1 MLCRAAGCVITDAN
15 QTLMARIGQVFH
27 QACRGRPSGLHR
39 EPRPRPAA
47 FGNAPPIRVN
57 SPVFMELSNDLAAP
71 APTLS
76 ITEILRGRNLFIL
89 GSTGFV
95 GKVLLSML
103 LDRFPEIGRAYVMVR
118 RGSGTDS
125 EARFWQSVVTS
136 PAFDPL
142 RARYGGP
149 EGLAQV
155 LRQKV
160 VVVDG
165 DITEPNLGLG
175 EAEAE
180 KVAKDIDVLINS
192 SGRVT
197 FNPPLESALRT
208 NVEGTKNVIAFAKRM
223 KRPALIHTST
233 CFVAGNR
240 SGEVWEDE
248 KLDGYFPRHQD
259 LPGTRFSVEQEM
271 ADNAAGAAR
280 IRELADDA
288 QVLAKLRQEARDRLR
303 EEKRDFDD
311 EGSLKLAVARARK
324 EWIRSEMTRQG
335 VERAA
340 NWGWP
345 NIYTYTKSMGDQL
358 VARETDIVRAIVRP
372 AIVESAVE
380 YPFRGWNE
388 GFTTSAP
395 LVYLALKGQNM
406 LPVAPKLIL
415 DVVPVDHVVAGMLMV
430 AAQAIVEQPKL
441 VFQLSSGDLNPM
453 RMDRVTT
460 LTGLYKRQRFR
471 DKETGNKFLN
481 ELAARMEFRPVD
493 EEHFDRY
500 SLPTFNRAAK
510 QVSKALGR
518 IRPSWGAGRFS
529 EFLDRMKKGVDEI
542 ERVTTEAAE
551 NITLFRPFIFENAY
565 VFRAD
570 NIRALRDRLTPEDQK
585 KLVWGP
591 EKLDLYDYWMNIHFP
606 GLARWVLPELDET
619 YAARP
624 KQVYSYHDLLE
635 LFDATTKLHATRTAL
650 RIERGKREEIYSY
663 ADLQELASRIGVFL
677 LGHNVAA
684 AERVMLCA
692 KNAPE
697 WSMAYF
703 GVLKAHATAVPVD
716 NELKIAELVNLA
728 RASGAVG
735 LLIGDEVLERV
746 GDGLAQAFTEAGLP
760 TRIWPFSEAFA
771 LPDVDVE
778 KARLPLLARRVSPDA
793 LASLIFTSGTTGR
806 PKGVMLTHRNFT
818 FMVSELSKIFEFG
831 VTDGMLSL
839 LPLHHAFEFS
849 AGLLAPL
856 SHGAQVTYLSELTGD
871 AISSALKKGRVT
883 AIVGVPALWDLL
895 RRRLFQRFAD
905 KSPVLEA
912 LMKVLAAANFELR
925 SRTGFDL
932 GVLAFLPVHEGFGGR
947 IRYLISGG
955 SALPADVMKAFYGM
969 GFNFFEGY
977 GLTETAPV
985 LTVTSPKEKPIA
997 GSVGRPLPGVEVKI
1011 ADPDETTGVG
1021 EVIARGRNVMA
1032 GYWSDPDATAD
1043 AVRDGWFH
1051 TGDLGRFD
1059 DKGNL
1064 YLVGRSKDVIVD
1076 ANGKNV
1082 YPDEV
1087 EELYAGN
1094 PYVKE
1099 LSVVGVPDGIGE
1111 QVACAVVP
1119 DLEHDPALS
1128 PAEVHAKI
1136 EEHFRKISA
1145 DLPIWKRVRA
1155 VHLWEG
1161 DLPKSAKRSVKR
1173 REVSAEIARQRRKT
1187 EETKGA
1193 LAVASGDR
1201 AQVGWLLDTVATV
1214 SGRRRAD
1221 VQLGS
1226 RFGELGFD
1234 SLMYAEL
1241 SSALETAAVVLPES
1255 VDITTL
1261 GTVAELQELL
1271 ARGPVAAARER
1282 AAGRDDADGD
1292 IHVPSPVAAAGKR
1305 ALALG
1310 QRLFY
1315 ERVLDTKVKG
1325 GIHIPHHTSF
1335 IVAANH
1341 ASHLDMGAIKVALG
1355 DAGTELAS
1363 MAAADYFF
1371 RGRYR
1376 RAYFKHFTNLVPME
1390 RSGSIRKSMEKTLEV
1405 LKRGRSLVVFPE
1417 GTRSVTGDVAE
1428 FLPSLG
1434 YLALR
1439 AEVGILPAHVA
1450 GSYEALPKGTALPRA
1465 RDLTVSFAP
1474 FLSPDWLATLVAG
1487 LPQQEAWRLVAA
1499 FTQRAVEN
1507 LRDGLPTPLD
1517 IDAVRSAW
1525 DGRALGPIAL
1535 RTRPVRRP
1543 LLKSVP

>member
-1 MLCRAAGCVITDAN
+1 
-15 QTLMARIGQVFH
+15 MALSSDLGPSSPGVS
-27 QACRGRPSGLHR
+27 ASGLS
-39 EPRPRPAA
+39 A
-47 FGNAPPIRVN
+47 
-57 SPVFMELSNDLAAP
+57 S
-71 APTLS
+71 
-76 ITEILRGRNLFIL
+76 EIFRGRNLFIL

-103 LDRFPEIGRAYVMVR
+103 LDRFPDIGRAYVMVR

-142 RARYGGP
+142 RDRYGGA
-149 EGLAQV
+149 EGLAAV

-165 DITEPNLGLG
+165 DITEPNLGLS

-223 KRPALIHTST
+223 RRPALIHTST

-240 SGEVWEDE
+240 SGDVWEDE
-248 KLDGYFPRHQD
+248 ELDGYFPRHKE
-259 LPGTRFSVEQEM
+259 LSGTKFSVEQEIS
-271 ADNAAGAAR
+271 DSAAGAVR
-280 IRELADDA
+280 IRQLADDA
-288 QVLAKLRQEARDRLR
+288 QVLARLRQEARARLR
-303 EEKRDFDD
+303 EENRDPDD
-311 EGSLKLAVARARK
+311 ESALKLAVARARK
-324 EWIRSEMTRQG
+324 EWIRSEMTKQG

-340 NWGWP
+340 AWGWP

-358 VARETDIVRAIVRP
+358 VVRETGIVRAIVRP
-372 AIVESAVE
+372 AIVESAVA

-395 LVYLALKGQNM
+395 LVYLALKGQNT
-406 LPVAPKLIL
+406 LPVSPKLIL
-415 DVVPVDHVVAGMLMV
+415 DVVPVDHVVSAMLMV

-453 RMDRVTT
+453 YMDRVTT
-460 LTGLYKRQRFR
+460 LTGLYKRKRFR
-471 DKETGNKFLN
+471 DKETGNRFVN
-481 ELAARMEFRPVD
+481 ELAARMEFRPVTQ
-493 EEHFDRY
+493 EHFDKF
-500 SLPTFNRAAK
+500 SLPRFNRVAK
-510 QVSKALGR
+510 EISKTLGK
-518 IRPSWGAGRFS
+518 IRPGWGAGRFTAVV
-529 EFLDRMKKGVDEI
+529 DRVKKGFDEMD
-542 ERVTTEAAE
+542 RVTTEAAE
-551 NITLFRPFIFENAY
+551 NIELFRPFIFENAY

-570 NIRALRDRLTPEDQK
+570 NIRALRDRMPAEDQA
-585 KLVWGP
+585 KLTWGP

-619 YAARP
+619 YASKP

-635 LFDATTKLHATRTAL
+635 LFDTTTKLHATRTAL
-650 RIERGKREEIYSY
+650 RIERNKRDEIYSY
-663 ADLQELASRIGVFL
+663 ADLQELASRVGIFL
-677 LGHNVAA
+677 LGAGVASGD
-684 AERVMLCA
+684 RIMLWA
-692 KNAPE
+692 KNCPE

-703 GVLKAHATAVPVD
+703 GVLKAAATVVPVD
-716 NELKIAELVNLA
+716 RELKVAELVNVA

-735 LLIGDEVLERV
+735 LLIGDDLLDKE
-746 GDGLAQAFTEAGLP
+746 GDALAAAFAEAGL
-760 TRIWPFSEAFA
+760 TTKLWPFSETFT
-771 LPDVDVE
+771 LPDLAVE
-778 KARLPLLARRVSPDA
+778 KERGAKLTRRANPDA
-793 LASLIFTSGTTGR
+793 LASLIFTSGTTGK

-831 VTDGMLSL
+831 VNDGMLSV
-839 LPLHHAFEFS
+839 LPLHHTFEF
-849 AGLLAPL
+849 ATGLLVPL
-856 SHGAQVTYLSELTGD
+856 AHGAQVTYLTELTGEL
-871 AISSALKKGRVT
+871 ISSTLKQGRVT

-905 KSPVLEA
+905 KSPVLEGF
-912 LMKVLAAANFELR
+912 MKVLAAANFELR

-932 GVLAFLPVHEGFGGR
+932 GILVFLPVHEGFGGR

-955 SALPADVMKAFYGM
+955 SALPVDVMKAFYGM

-985 LTVTSPKEKPIA
+985 LSVTSPKEKPIA
-997 GSVGRPLPGVEVKI
+997 GSVGRPLPGIEVKI
-1011 ADPDETTGVG
+1011 AEPDGATGVG

-1032 GYWSDPDATAD
+1032 GYWENESATAE
-1043 AVRDGWFH
+1043 AIRDGWFH

-1059 DKGNL
+1059 EKGNL

-1082 YPDEV
+1082 YPDEI
-1087 EELYAGN
+1087 EELYGDN
-1094 PYVKE
+1094 PFIKE

-1111 QVACAVVP
+1111 QIACAVVP

-1128 PAEVHAKI
+1128 RPDIEAKI
-1136 EEHFRKISA
+1136 EEHFRKVSA
-1145 DLPIWKRVRA
+1145 DLPIWKRVRGL
-1155 VHLWEG
+1155 HFWTE
-1161 DLPKSAKRSVKR
+1161 DLPKTAKRSVKR
-1173 REVSAEIARQRRKT
+1173 REVAAEIARLRKKA

-1193 LAVASGDR
+1193 LAVASSDR
-1201 AQVGWLLDTVATV
+1201 GQVGWLLDTIATV
-1214 SGRRRAD
+1214 SGRKRAD

-1241 SSALETAAVVLPES
+1241 SSALESAGAVLPES
-1255 VDITTL
+1255 VDVTTL

-1271 ARGPVAAARER
+1271 ARGPVAAARKR
-1282 AAGRDDADGD
+1282 AAGSATEEDGE
-1292 IHVPSPVAAAGKR
+1292 IHIPSPVSAAGKR
-1305 ALALG
+1305 GLALA

-1315 ERVLDTKVKG
+1315 ERVLETKVKG
-1325 GIHIPHHTSF
+1325 KTHIPQHTSF

-1355 DAGTELAS
+1355 DAGKDLAS

-1371 RGRYR
+1371 RNRYR

-1390 RSGSIRKSMEKTLEV
+1390 RSGSIRKSMDTTHEV
-1405 LKRGRSLVVFPE
+1405 LRRGRSMVVFPE
-1417 GTRSVTGDVAE
+1417 GTRSVTGELAE

-1439 AEVGILPAHVA
+1439 AEVGILPAHIA
-1450 GSYEALPKGTALPRA
+1450 GSFESLPKGTAIPRA
-1465 RDLTVSFAP
+1465 RELTVSFGP
-1474 FLSPDWLATLVAG
+1474 FLSFDWLATLTKG
-1487 LPQQEAWRLVAA
+1487 LSAQESWRLVAA
-1499 FTQRAVEN
+1499 FTQRVVEN
-1507 LRDGLPTPLD
+1507 LRDGVATALD
-1517 IDAVRSAW
+1517 ADAARDAW
-1525 DGRALGPIAL
+1525 DGRLLGPIAVRARSPRRRVL
-1535 RTRPVRRP
+1535 RSLP
-1543 LLKSVP
+1543 

>member
-1 MLCRAAGCVITDAN
+1 MS
-15 QTLMARIGQVFH
+15 IG
-27 QACRGRPSGLHR
+27 
-39 EPRPRPAA
+39 
-47 FGNAPPIRVN
+47 PPH
-57 SPVFMELSNDLAAP
+57 AP
-71 APTLS
+71 AGPGTWS
-76 ITEILRGRNLFIL
+76 AAEALRGRSLLIL

-142 RARYGGP
+142 RNRFGGQ
-149 EGLAQV
+149 EGLAAV
-155 LRQKV
+155 LRRKV

-165 DITEPNLGLG
+165 DITEANLGMS
-175 EAEAE
+175 EATAAR
-180 KVAKDIDVLINS
+180 VAGDIDVLINS

-223 KRPALIHTST
+223 RRPALVHTST

-248 KLDGYFPRHQD
+248 ELDGYYPRHKE
-259 LPGTRFSVEQEM
+259 LPGTTFSVEQEM
-271 ADNAAGAAR
+271 ADNALGAAR
-280 IRELADDA
+280 IRQLADDA
-288 QVLAKLRQEARDRLR
+288 QVLAVLRQEARQRLR
-303 EEKRDFDD
+303 EENRDPDD
-311 EGSLKLAVARARK
+311 EAALKLAVARARK
-324 EWIRSEMTRQG
+324 EWIRSEMTKQG

-358 VARETDIVRAIVRP
+358 VARETGIVRAIVRP
-372 AIVESAVE
+372 AIVESAVA

-395 LVYLALKGQNM
+395 LVYLALKGQNT

-430 AAQAIVEQPKL
+430 AAQAIVAQPKL

-471 DKETGNKFLN
+471 DKATGNKFVN
-481 ELAARMEFRPVD
+481 ELAARMEFRPVTQ
-493 EEHFDRY
+493 EHFDRY
-500 SLPTFNRAAK
+500 SLPTIQRVAK
-510 QVSKALGR
+510 RVSDTLGR
-518 IRPSWGAGRFS
+518 IRPRWGAGRFTAVV
-529 EFLDRMKKGVDEI
+529 DRVKKGFDEI
-542 ERVTTEAAE
+542 QRVTNEATE
-551 NITLFRPFIFENAY
+551 NIELFRPFIFENAY

-570 NIRALRDRLTPEDQK
+570 NIRALRDRLTPEDQER
-585 KLVWGP
+585 LTWGP

-635 LFDATTKLHATRTAL
+635 LFDTTTKLHATRTAL
-650 RIERGKREEIYSY
+650 RIERGNREEIYSY
-663 ADLQELASRIGVFL
+663 ADVQELATRVGVFL
-677 LGHNVAA
+677 LGEAVAPGD
-684 AERVMLCA
+684 RVMLCA

-703 GVLKAHATAVPVD
+703 GVLKAAATAVPVD
-716 NELKIAELVNLA
+716 HESKIAELCNVA
-728 RASGAVG
+728 RASGAAG
-735 LLIGDEVLERV
+735 MLLGDEILDRHGGALAAAFV
-746 GDGLAQAFTEAGLP
+746 DAGLATKL
-760 TRIWPFSEAFA
+760 WPFSRAFA
-771 LPDVDVE
+771 VGDAELE
-778 KARLPLLARRVSPDA
+778 GERSKALVRRASPDA
-793 LASLIFTSGTTGR
+793 LASLIFTSGTTGN

-831 VTDGMLSL
+831 VSDGMLSV
-839 LPLHHAFEFS
+839 LPLHHTFEF
-849 AGLLAPL
+849 ATGLLVPL
-856 SHGAQVTYLSELTGD
+856 AHGAQVTYLTELTGE
-871 AISSALKKGRVT
+871 AISATLKQGRVT

-905 KSPVLEA
+905 KSPLLETF
-912 LMKVLAAANFELR
+912 MKVLAAGNFELR
-925 SRTGFDL
+925 SRTGLDL
-932 GVLAFLPVHEGFGGR
+932 GVLLFLPVHEGFGGR

-997 GSVGRPLPGVEVKI
+997 GSVGRPLPGIEVKL
-1011 ADPDETTGVG
+1011 ADSDPATGVG

-1032 GYWSDPDATAD
+1032 GYWESPDATA
-1043 AVRDGWFH
+1043 AAIRDGWFH

-1059 DKGNL
+1059 DDGNL

-1082 YPDEV
+1082 YPDEL
-1087 EELYAGN
+1087 EDIYGKF
-1094 PYVKE
+1094 PFIKE

-1119 DLEHDPALS
+1119 NLEQDPALS
-1128 PAEVHAKI
+1128 RADVEAKI
-1136 EEHFRKISA
+1136 DAHFRDVA
-1145 DLPIWKRVRA
+1145 TELPVWKRVRG
-1155 VHLWEG
+1155 VYFWDGE
-1161 DLPKSAKRSVKR
+1161 LPKTAKRSIR
-1173 REVSAEIARQRRKT
+1173 RRDVAAEIARQRRKT
-1187 EETKGA
+1187 EDGKGA
-1193 LAVASGDR
+1193 IVVAAGNSADV
-1201 AQVGWLLDTVATV
+1201 AWLLDTVAAV

-1221 VQLGS
+1221 VQIGS
-1226 RFGELGFD
+1226 RFGQLGFD

-1241 SSALETAAVVLPES
+1241 SSALETAGAALPNT

-1261 GTVAELQELL
+1261 GTVAELHELL
-1271 ARGPVAAARER
+1271 TRGPLAAARER
-1282 AAGRDDADGD
+1282 AARAVGDDDRELH
-1292 IHVPSPVAAAGKR
+1292 IPSPVSAAGKR
-1305 ALALG
+1305 GLALA
-1310 QRLFY
+1310 QRAFY
-1315 ERVLDTKVKG
+1315 DGVLTTRVRG
-1325 GIHIPHHTSF
+1325 AIHIPQHVSF
-1335 IVAANH
+1335 LVAANH

-1355 DAGTELAS
+1355 EAGRDITS

-1371 RGRYR
+1371 RNRYR

-1390 RSGSIRKSMEKTLEV
+1390 RSGSIRKSMDTVEEV
-1405 LKRGRSLVVFPE
+1405 LRRGRSMVVFPE
-1417 GTRSVTGDVAE
+1417 GTRSVTGELAD

-1439 AEVGILPAHVA
+1439 AEVGILPAHIA
-1450 GSYEALPKGTALPRA
+1450 GTFESLPKGAVLPRKRA
-1465 RDLTVSFAP
+1465 LTVSFGP
-1474 FLSPDWLATLVAG
+1474 FLSSDWLLSLTEG
-1487 LPQQEAWRLVAA
+1487 LPSQEAWRLVAA
-1499 FTQRAVEN
+1499 FAQRVVEN
-1507 LRDGLPTPLD
+1507 LRDGVGTVLD
-1517 IDAVRSAW
+1517 ADAARAAW
-1525 DGRALGPIAL
+1525 DGRALGPVAVRARAPRRRAL
-1535 RTRPVRRP
+1535 RALP
-1543 LLKSVP
+1543 